1 MTFKHLQISL
11 DRLLRIGTLLS
22 TTGILTVVTI
32 QAFARLALP
41 SAPAWT
47 EDAARVCF
55 LFSVAFAAPLALR
68 NQAFVRVDTLALC
81 LPTWLTRWL
90 HVAIDG
96 AIMSLMLIVTV
107 ASISFIK
114 LGMGQL
120 SPCLRLP
127 MAGVHGVMCLLSSMT
142 ALFAGIEIVRSI
154 KRCDPVESQ
163 S

>member
-1 MTFKHLQISL
+1 MNFKRLHMSL
-11 DRLLRIGTLLS
+11 ETLLKIGTVLS
-22 TTGILTVVTI
+22 TVGILAVVTI

-47 EDAARVCF
+47 EEAARFLF

-68 NQAFVRVDTLALC
+68 EKAFVRVDTLALC
-81 LPTWLTRWL
+81 VPTWLSRWM

-96 AIMSLMLIVTV
+96 TIMGLMLTVTV
-107 ASISFIK
+107 SSISFIK

-127 MAGVHGVMCLLSSMT
+127 MAGVHGVLLLLSGMT
-142 ALFAGIEIVRSI
+142 AWYAGIEVIRGLRSDGS
-154 KRCDPVESQ
+154 REPLS
-163 S
+163 